1 MHTRIIDTHNRKDVR
16 KFINLPFDLYKNCA
30 QWVPPFI
37 SDMELVFNRSKH
49 PFYQH
54 SEADFI
60 LVESEGQILGRIAV
74 LHNRNY
80 SNYHHQPTAFFYFF
94 DVIEDQQV
102 SQSLF
107 QAAFDWAEKRQL
119 KFFYGPRGF
128 LRSSGVGLLVDGFE
142 YKPAIGIP
150 YNYLLCK
157 IRRKCRLY

>member
-37 SDMELVFNRSKH
+37 SDMELVLNRSKH

-80 SNYHHQPTAFFYFF
+80 SNYHHQPTAFFISLMLLKINKSPNLYFR
-94 DVIEDQQV
+94 
-102 SQSLF
+102 LP
-107 QAAFDWAEKRQL
+107 L
-119 KFFYGPRGF
+119 
-128 LRSSGVGLLVDGFE
+128 
-142 YKPAIGIP
+142 IG
-150 YNYLLCK
+150 
-157 IRRKCRLY
+157 RKNVN